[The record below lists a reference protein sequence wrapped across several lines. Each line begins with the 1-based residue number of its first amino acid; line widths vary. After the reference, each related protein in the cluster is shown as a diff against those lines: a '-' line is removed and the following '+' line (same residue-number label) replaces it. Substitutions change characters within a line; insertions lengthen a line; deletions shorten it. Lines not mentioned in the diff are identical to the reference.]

1 MTINIEPELL
11 NDLCRINENS
21 GIPQEIYVIEE
32 CSELLK
38 ELSKKARGKENV
50 DSIIEE
56 LCDVVCT
63 TLILLYKF
71 KISDQYIQN
80 QVTFKMKR
88 AIDRADDGEY

>member
-1 MTINIEPELL
+1 MVINIEPELL

-63 TLILLYKF
+63 CTSLKFLISIF
-71 KISDQYIQN
+71 KI
-80 QVTFKMKR
+80 K
-88 AIDRADDGEY
+88 